1 MSYIFSCGRR
11 VVVSLQRL
19 QCSVLACGGI
29 CGCKSQLKLEDRAE
43 GASPMQSHP
52 SCLLGTGPRMWPLP
66 NLAQAG
72 FGKILSGIY
81 QNPTWK
87 HVSHSPFT
95 SKHWII
101 GGPLLKPVSWPC
113 KLLVWILWCLCWGM
127 GWDCPWHQVLAWVR
141 KLKMSF
147 NCYSSNSFLILFCL
161 VHLLLTIESDVFLWK
176 LPIFFIL
183 SLRECSILCKHHQP
197 AGSLSLCYSLTFKII
212 SWLMIS
218 FFYSSLD
225 IFFCYSSTLGKC
237 CRVNLLP

>member
-43 GASPMQSHP
+43 GASLMQSHP

-101 GGPLLKPVSWPC
+101 GGPLLKPASWPC
-113 KLLVWILWCLCWGM
+113 KLLVWILWCLCWGT

-197 AGSLSLCYSLTFKII
+197 AGSLSLCYSLIFKKIDRK
-212 SWLMIS
+212 S
-218 FFYSSLD
+218 
-225 IFFCYSSTLGKC
+225 
-237 CRVNLLP
+237 VV